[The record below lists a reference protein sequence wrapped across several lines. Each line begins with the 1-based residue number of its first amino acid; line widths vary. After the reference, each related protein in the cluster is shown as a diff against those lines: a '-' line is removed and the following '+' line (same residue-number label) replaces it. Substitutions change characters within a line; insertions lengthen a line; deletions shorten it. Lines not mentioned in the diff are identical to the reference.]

1 MKKIILALVLGSV
14 LTACNA
20 VPEEKVAPEADGFS
34 QVYEEGLKPVN
45 GISEDTLA
53 GWQKIDAQMQA
64 MVPNKAALFSK
75 VLFQNEIHTV
85 APDDKRQAGL
95 KLNQAGKNFLAD
107 LKAKCWVLNA
117 AQERSNIENNMTEL
131 IRGAL
136 GLSGDNCLLVISDNQ
151 ETKRTVTSRTNEIE
165 KYSTASRQIAK
176 VEVKDTAVAAAS
188 GFTSATSTLNINGNF
203 VQYPRS
209 SYKYASAKIV
219 LNGTFTV
226 VLSGETISGTIT
238 GEANLGTTP
247 GAQFLLEGTSTHG
260 TIRLIT
266 KRVNNVNQYFLNGTQ
281 VSAAAV
287 PSFLT
292 IVDEY
297 LK

>member
-1 MKKIILALVLGSV
+1 MKKIILALALGSV
-14 LTACNA
+14 LTACNT

-53 GWQKIDAQMQA
+53 AWQTIDAQMQA

-75 VLFQNEIHTV
+75 VLFQNEILTV

-95 KLNQAGKNFLAD
+95 KLNQAGKNFLTD
-107 LKAKCWVLNA
+107 LRAKCWVFNA
-117 AQERSNIENNMTEL
+117 TQDISNIDTNTEL

-136 GLSGDNCLLVISDNQ
+136 GLSTDNCQLVISDNQ
-151 ETKRTVTSRTNEIE
+151 ETRRTITSRTNELE
-165 KYSTASRQIAK
+165 KYSTSSRQIAK
-176 VEVKDTAVAAAS
+176 VEVKNSEIAAAS

-203 VQYPRS
+203 VKYPRS
-209 SYKYASAKIV
+209 SYKYASAKVV
-219 LNGTFTV
+219 LNGTFSV
-226 VLSGETISGTIT
+226 VLAGETISGTIT

-247 GAQFLLEGTSTHG
+247 GAQFLLEGTSSQG

-266 KRVNNVNQYFLNGTQ
+266 KRVNNVNQYFFNGTQ
-281 VSAAAV
+281 VNAAAV